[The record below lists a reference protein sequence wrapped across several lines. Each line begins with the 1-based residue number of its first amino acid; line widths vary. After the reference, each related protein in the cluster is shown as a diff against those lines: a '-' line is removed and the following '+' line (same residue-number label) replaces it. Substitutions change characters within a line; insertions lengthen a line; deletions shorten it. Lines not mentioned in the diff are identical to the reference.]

1 MAGETKLLESIKS
14 GGEAYESLTDQQ
26 KRFVTAMV
34 VVGVKKDFGAEA
46 ARLAGYEKYHKQEA
60 YRLMRNPRVL
70 EAIREEAGKRLQASA
85 LLGAMVLE
93 EIALDPLHKD
103 RLKAATEL
111 LNRGGM
117 QLIEKHEHIVKDERS
132 AAELVQYIKSMAQK
146 HGLDP
151 RKLLGQS
158 EPVDAQFTEV
168 PYTDEQPLRGSDE
181 EDEDFLAILS
191 DDDGSEEDTGT

>member
-1 MAGETKLLESIKS
+1 
-14 GGEAYESLTDQQ
+14 
-26 KRFVTAMV
+26 MV

-46 ARLAGYEKYHKQEA
+46 ARLAGYKTGHKQEA

-117 QLIEKHEHIVKDERS
+117 QLVEKHEHIVKDERN
-132 AAELVQYIKSMAQK
+132 AAELVQFIKSMAQK
-146 HGLDP
+146 NNLDP
-151 RKLLGQS
+151 RKLLGQA
-158 EPVDAQFTEV
+158 EPVEAEFTEV
-168 PYTDEQPLRGSDE
+168 PCTDEKPLRGSDE
-181 EDEDFLAILS
+181 EDDDFLAILS
-191 DDDGSEEDTGT
+191 DDDGTD